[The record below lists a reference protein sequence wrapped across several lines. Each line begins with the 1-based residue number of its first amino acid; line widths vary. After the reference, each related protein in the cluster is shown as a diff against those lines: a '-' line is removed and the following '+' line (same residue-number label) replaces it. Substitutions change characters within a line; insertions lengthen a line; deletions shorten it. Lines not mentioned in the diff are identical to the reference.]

1 LSDKVLFAIIFLAGQ
16 PGALSLRVLSM
27 STLNEII
34 EWLTWVEETSARLYE
49 KAALIYQDV
58 KEFADLLRRLS
69 ADERLHHELVVKAG
83 LSIHGSGEDGFIT
96 LDPETKRKVERRF
109 DELKEKLDG
118 GLSREEL
125 AGDIVT
131 LEFSELNDI
140 FLYAVDSLRES
151 SPGQFSLAVREI
163 EKHKERI
170 KAFLGKPGFEELL
183 RRTGQFPKLVKDRI
197 LLVEDIDANLKL
209 LQAVLEGEGS
219 LEAATN
225 GDEALKIMESVSF
238 SAVVADIDMPVMDGI
253 ELYSRA
259 VDRYPQLKTRFVFFT
274 AMVDADRLRF
284 FRDHNL
290 KFIQKPAS
298 ISDIRSAV
306 REIIHSDN

>member
-1 LSDKVLFAIIFLAGQ
+1 
-16 PGALSLRVLSM
+16 M

-49 KAALIYQDV
+49 KAALIYQDD

-183 RRTGQFPKLVKDRI
+183 RRTGQLPRLAKERI
-197 LLVEDIDANLKL
+197 LLVEDRVANLKL
-209 LQAVLEGEGS
+209 LQAVLEGEGA

-225 GDEALKIMESVSF
+225 GDEALKKKMESGTF
-238 SAVVADIDMPVMDGI
+238 SAEVANINMPVIDGI
-253 ELYSRA
+253 ELFPSA
-259 VDRYPQLKTRFVFFT
+259 IDRFPQLKTRFVFFT
-274 AMVDADRLRF
+274 ATVDPERLRF
-284 FRDHNL
+284 LKDHNL
-290 KFIQKPAS
+290 RFIQKPAS
-298 ISDIRSAV
+298 ISDIRRAV
-306 REIIHSDN
+306 REIMRSH